1 MIFIFMFPKQFAGRN
16 ECSLKKKKTKLPAL
30 SLKAAL
36 HCGDLK
42 GVKVVTLQT

>member
-1 MIFIFMFPKQFAGRN
+1 MILIFMFPKQIGGRN
-16 ECSLKKKKTKLPAL
+16 ECSLKKKKILPAL

-42 GVKVVTLQT
+42 GVKVVPLQN